1 MGIPV
6 ALAAVLSIPL
16 LGLGYFWDDI
26 LFLTGGREGG
36 GPARFLRPEAG
47 EAFYRPVAQGLY
59 FLLLRAVDPANG
71 FIGHALNLVAL
82 LTATALLVALVSDL
96 VGRRAGMLAGL
107 VFAASGQIPSLVAW
121 ISCSQDLFAISFT
134 LAALWFRNRE
144 RQWPAIACIAIAI
157 LCKETAA
164 IALPLLAL
172 WDRIAGRK
180 TGGWTLRV
188 LPYAL
193 LGLLWVMIHPGIHAL
208 AGHGFAS
215 GATGY
220 VGIEHPGRWGTY
232 FLRYLMTLSN
242 LPPAGF
248 ARPWPDDLSAVA
260 MIALAMLMFALIA
273 YDGGPMRAVRAD
285 RTRAT
290 DRVAW
295 LGVLIG
301 APTLLLPTILVR
313 HWAPYFAAFPAV
325 GVALVTGPR
334 LAHRSK
340 TFVIVFLSLFT
351 LLGVWCRGIA
361 APEEPVWTESVL
373 KDAARATATVRDHFR
388 IVFPHMPPRSQVVL
402 SVGTTGVQGI
412 RGTLLDNQALRVWYG
427 DSSIRAVSTL
437 QRDPGA
443 ETELLAR
450 VTPDLDVIA
459 IDPSSGGTRTSGAK
473 PDWYLVG
480 RTLRN
485 YAREVVADGDV
496 EGGIRIMDILSKI
509 EPPEIRSYNR
519 RLVAMMLLAGGRRS
533 DAHALLAVM
542 PGFEPV
548 DARKF
553 VERLLAEAS
562 SSESLDAA
570 AFEAFGLR
578 ADDPATL
585 RWIVQEMRREKSTGQ
600 AAWWAARLARVAPGD
615 PEAAAILKETAAAGI
630 APNRVAEWGVGGASH
645 AESERSRSRA
655 RVLAPHGNQ

>member
-1 MGIPV
+1 M
-6 ALAAVLSIPL
+6 PL

-26 LFLTGGREGG
+26 LFLTGGRVGG

-59 FLLLRAVDPANG
+59 FLFLRAVDPANG

-82 LTATALLVALVSDL
+82 LAATALLVSLVSDL

-107 VFAASGQIPSLVAW
+107 VFAASGQVPSLVGW
-121 ISCSQDLFAISFT
+121 ISCSQDLFAILFT
-134 LAALWFRNRE
+134 LAALWLRNRE
-144 RQWPAIACIAIAI
+144 RHWPAIACIATAI

-164 IALPLLAL
+164 IALPVLAL
-172 WDRIAGRK
+172 WDRIASRK
-180 TGGWTLRV
+180 TGGRALRI

-193 LGLLWVMIHPGIHAL
+193 LGLVWIVIHPGIHAL

-220 VGIEHPGRWGTY
+220 VGIEHPSRWGTY
-232 FLRYLMTLSN
+232 LLRYLMTLSN

-260 MIALAMLMFALIA
+260 MIALAMLVSALVA
-273 YDGGPMRAVRAD
+273 YDGGPMRAARAD
-285 RTRAT
+285 RARALHS
-290 DRVAW
+290 VAW

-301 APTLLLPTILVR
+301 APTLLLPTMLVR

-325 GVALVTGPR
+325 GVALLTGPW
-334 LAHRSK
+334 LARRSK
-340 TFVIVFLSLFT
+340 LFVIVCLSLFT
-351 LLGVWCRGIA
+351 VFGVWCRGIA

-388 IVFPHMPPRSQVVL
+388 IVFPRIPPRSQVVL

-412 RGTLLDNQALRVWYG
+412 RGTLVDYQALRVWYG
-427 DSSIRAVSTL
+427 DSSIRAVHTL

-450 VTPDLDVIA
+450 VTSDLDVIA
-459 IDPSSGGTRTSGAK
+459 IDTHSGGTRTSGPK

-496 EGGIRIMDILSKI
+496 EGGVRTMDILSKI
-509 EPPEIRSYNR
+509 EPAEIRPYNR
-519 RLVAMMLLAGGRRS
+519 RLVAMMLIAGGRRM
-533 DAHALLAVM
+533 DANALLAVT
-542 PGFEPV
+542 PGFEPS

-562 SSESLDAA
+562 SSESLDMA

-578 ADDPATL
+578 ADDPETL
-585 RWIVQEMRREKSTGQ
+585 RWMVREIRGEGSMGQ
-600 AAWWAARLARVAPGD
+600 AAWWAGRLARVAPGD
-615 PEAAAILKETAAAGI
+615 PEASAILKETAAAGI
-630 APNRVAEWGVGGASH
+630 TPSRTAE
-645 AESERSRSRA
+645 
-655 RVLAPHGNQ
+655 